1 MAYKSPV
8 TQYKWFQSQAP
19 AVGRIQK
26 TTEGDQ
32 VVKALESI
40 SPVLANVG
48 AAYISDKQQ
57 KAVTQLREL
66 KTKLGADFSEEKVNE
81 LIKSGQAPELESMY
95 SQAVKDRFYAK
106 VDAADDIAKVVQRW
120 DQYDGT
126 QDFDDFFNSS
136 LRDSSEIEGK
146 GQGYRNSYYAAIEE
160 VKSKYAIKAAELQA
174 ERITEKINSD
184 IVKVYKNYDVD
195 TANEI
200 LNQGIAN
207 NIYSPTQVTTGL
219 MSIGTAALSSMDI
232 DEVAKAIELLETPR
246 NLAKGVGR
254 LADTKDGMAL
264 SVKLNTRL
272 EQLINAQNSDS
283 YMALQEGLNSNIS
296 DAFESTDPVG
306 SLSFLQRAGLPKGKL
321 QANEN
326 NGGAEPEDIKRFSLD
341 IMRGDVDSEQELL
354 HTGARYGLT
363 TTQIK
368 TYGWE
373 LFKDMKA
380 NNFVSVANRS
390 DFDVITSIDY
400 ISGVIPRGET
410 AADQMEHMNAVIAES
425 NEIIYRIGKAQV
437 EGKTTEEII
446 KSVKTYLETKYD
458 VKPQDRVT
466 QSVTEI
472 PSQDDLDTR
481 LSRLFAKSITDPKVI
496 ENVFGGGVTRDEVY
510 RPDLSSGVAE
520 MFSAPDDATYLLND
534 EFIPKIADY
543 LKREFGDDLT
553 DATNVLTNLQNYFG
567 LTEKQQAE
575 MYRLY
580 LQQNLQKGGN

>member
-19 AVGRIQK
+19 AVGRLQK

-66 KTKLGADFSEEKVNE
+66 KTQLGADFSEEKVNE

-184 IVKVYKNYDVD
+184 IVKVYKNYDVE

-207 NIYSPTQVTTGL
+207 DIYSPTQVTTGL

-232 DEVAKAIELLETPR
+232 DEVGKAIELLETPR

-272 EQLINAQNSDS
+272 EQLINAQNSES
-283 YMALQEGLNSNIS
+283 YMELQSNINSSISSALQS
-296 DAFESTDPVG
+296 ADPDG
-306 SLSFLQRAGLPKGKL
+306 SLSFLQIAGLPKGKL

-326 NGGAEPEDIKRFSLD
+326 NGGAELEDIKRFQLD

-368 TYGWE
+368 TYGLE
-373 LFKDMKA
+373 MFNGMKE

-410 AADQMEHMNAVIAES
+410 AADQMEHMNAVMAES

-446 KSVKTYLETKYD
+446 NSVKTYLETKYS
-458 VKPQDRVT
+458 VKPQETVPEP
-466 QSVTEI
+466 VTEI
-472 PSQDDLDTR
+472 TSQEDLDTR
-481 LSRLFAKSITDPKVI
+481 LNRLFTKSSTDPATI
-496 ENVFGGGVTRDEVY
+496 EDVFGGGVTRDEVY
-510 RPDLSSGVAE
+510 RPDLTSGVTE
-520 MFSAPDDATYLLND
+520 MFSAPDEATFLLND
-534 EFIPKIADY
+534 EYIPKIADY
-543 LKREFGDDLT
+543 LIREYGEELT
-553 DATNVLTNLQNYFG
+553 GAGNVLDSLQNYFG
-567 LTEKQQAE
+567 LTDEQQGK
-575 MYRLY
+575 MYQLY
-580 LQQNLQKGGN
+580 LQNLQQGGN